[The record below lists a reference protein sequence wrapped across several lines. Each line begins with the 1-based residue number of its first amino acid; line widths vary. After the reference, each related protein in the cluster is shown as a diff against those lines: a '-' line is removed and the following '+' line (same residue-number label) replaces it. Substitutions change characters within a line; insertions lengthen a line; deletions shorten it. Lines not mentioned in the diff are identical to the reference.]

1 LRIAEACQAKVMPG
15 SEMRLDGAAGEQ
27 DVAFDGQMC
36 DLIRTI
42 LGYSLMELIPL
53 IGFAWAG

>member
-1 LRIAEACQAKVMPG
+1 
-15 SEMRLDGAAGEQ
+15 MRLDGAAGEQ